1 MIMIR
6 LRRTIRTPRGSTR
19 ALLGLFVASG
29 LVLAAC
35 SGPTPSASRHLTHKK
50 TAKTTTTLAPPTTTS
65 TTSTAP
71 SGPSGPLASPCS
83 GSVLKGAQVSFAAAA
98 GGAANTVVA
107 LTNTS
112 KNSCSLDGY
121 PRLQLISGEGADLP
135 TTVEHGGTGIPTSL
149 GAQGVNLAARSGQ
162 ASFMLYWVPTPSSS
176 QPTCPQ
182 ATKMTVSVPGSST
195 SFTMTAEINACG
207 GILQA
212 SPFQV
217 GLVKLP

>member
-6 LRRTIRTPRGSTR
+6 LRRTIRTPRSSAR
-19 ALLGLFVASG
+19 AFLGLLVASG

-35 SGPTPSASRHLTHKK
+35 SGATPSASRHTTHKK
-50 TAKTTTTLAPPTTTS
+50 TAKTTTTTTLAASTTTS
-65 TTSTAP
+65 TTSTA
-71 SGPSGPLASPCS
+71 PSGPLASPCS
-83 GSVLKGAQVSFAAAA
+83 GSVLKGAQVSFGAAT
-98 GGAANTVVA
+98 GGAATTVVA

-112 KNSCSLDGY
+112 KSPCSLDGY
-121 PRLQLISGEGADLP
+121 PRLQLISEKGADLP

-149 GAQGVNLAARSGQ
+149 GALGVNLAARGGQ
-162 ASFMLYWVPTPSSS
+162 ASFMLSPSSS

-182 ATKMTVSVPGSST
+182 ATKMTVSVPGSSK

-207 GILQA
+207 GIVQA
-212 SPFQV
+212 SPFQA

>member
-1 MIMIR
+1 MTMTR
-6 LRRTIRTPRGSTR
+6 LRRTIRTPRGSAR

-35 SGPTPSASRHLTHKK
+35 SGATPSASRHTTHQR
-50 TAKTTTTLAPPTTTS
+50 TAKTTTTTAPAPSTTTS
-65 TTSTAP
+65 TTPGASV
-71 SGPSGPLASPCS
+71 PLASPCG
-83 GSVLKGAQVSFAAAA
+83 GSVLKGAQVSAGAAT
-98 GGAANTVVA
+98 GGAATTVVA

-112 KNSCSLDGY
+112 KNPCSLDGY
-121 PRLQLISGEGADLP
+121 PRLQLISEKGADLP

-149 GAQGVNLAARSGQ
+149 GVQGVNLAARGGQ
-162 ASFMLYWVPTPSSS
+162 ASFMLYWVATPSSS
-176 QPTCPQ
+176 HATCPQ

-207 GILQA
+207 GIVQA

>member
-1 MIMIR
+1 MTMTR
-6 LRRTIRTPRGSTR
+6 LRRTIRTPRSSAR
-19 ALLGLFVASG
+19 AFLGLLVASG

-35 SGPTPSASRHLTHKK
+35 SGATPSASRHTTHKK
-50 TAKTTTTLAPPTTTS
+50 TAKTTTTTTLAASTTTS

-71 SGPSGPLASPCS
+71 SGPLASPCN
-83 GSVLKGAQVSFAAAA
+83 GSVLKGAQVSFGAAA
-98 GGAANTVVA
+98 GGAATTVVA

-112 KNSCSLDGY
+112 KSPCSLDGY
-121 PRLQLISGEGADLP
+121 PRLQLISEKGADLP

-149 GAQGVNLAARSGQ
+149 GAQGVNLAARGGQ

-182 ATKMTVSVPGSST
+182 ATKMTVSVPGSSK

-207 GILQA
+207 GIVQA
-212 SPFQV
+212 SPFQA